1 MAEQAPETEH
11 KAKVTAQLLYH
22 IPVTV
27 QGSATG
33 AKSKPKQREKKETKT
48 KEFPHTFQATIENYH
63 ELLKII
69 LVKHGEEKSAD
80 ADQVLVECCCYA
92 PMIAR
97 VCRAARRCANNWIEV
112 QSIVCCAPQLMDPEL
127 S

>member
-22 IPVTV
+22 IPVIV

-69 LVKHGEEKSAD
+69 LVKHGEEKYSTD
-80 ADQVLVECCCYA
+80 KMTYG
-92 PMIAR
+92 MK
-97 VCRAARRCANNWIEV
+97 V
-112 QSIVCCAPQLMDPEL
+112 QLAGVKYVSNTRKYFL
-127 S
+127 